1 MGGKPAFPTTQVREL
16 LRADT
21 NRRPR
26 MWHDDPRAREAF
38 RQGARAAFESSV
50 IHMGARERWALTQW
64 LEELEEWDEGEPP
77 ASPVEW

>member
-1 MGGKPAFPTTQVREL
+1 
-16 LRADT
+16 
-21 NRRPR
+21 
-26 MWHDDPRAREAF
+26 MWHDDPKAREAF

-64 LEELEEWDEGEPP
+64 LEELEKWDDGEPP